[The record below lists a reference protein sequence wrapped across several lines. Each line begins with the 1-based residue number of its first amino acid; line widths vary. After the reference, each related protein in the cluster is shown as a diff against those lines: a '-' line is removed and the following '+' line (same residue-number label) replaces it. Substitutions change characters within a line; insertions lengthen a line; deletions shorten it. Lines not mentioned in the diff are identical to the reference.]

1 MDSRNN
7 HEMIAGTVL
16 VVSPRAKGTIRSSQL
31 GEAVCQYFIVVPER
45 LPGLMTLGEQRVLD
59 AAERNEA
66 AMARVFSPVHPA
78 GETFKKLCE
87 SQRDVSLR
95 VRVWML
101 ELFAQALENELNAK
115 GAEPEAD
122 NGAKGRLEEVL
133 RQMPAEDMLDLSFSE
148 LVARVGCCPRHT
160 ARLFQK
166 TVGVSFREKQ
176 AEVRLWRARELLA
189 TTESKVVDVAF
200 ESGYQSLS
208 LFNLMFKKRFGI
220 SPSQWR
226 FSSGARTRTK
236 M

>member
-1 MDSRNN
+1 M
-7 HEMIAGTVL
+7 L
-16 VVSPRAKGTIRSSQL
+16 FRS
-31 GEAVCQYFIVVPER
+31 
-45 LPGLMTLGEQRVLD
+45 
-59 AAERNEA
+59 
-66 AMARVFSPVHPA
+66 
-78 GETFKKLCE
+78 
-87 SQRDVSLR
+87 
-95 VRVWML
+95 
-101 ELFAQALENELNAK
+101 ALENELNAK